1 VENGGPAHSVARAT
15 QSPKGV
21 VLGPKD
27 LTGRPS
33 AAPAEKPGAERS
45 SVHHLRRRPHAK
57 VLVVGGGINGVGTFR
72 DLALQGVDVALVE
85 RGDYCQGASGA
96 SSHMIHGGIRYLE
109 NGEFRLVQESVVE
122 RNRLLRIAPH
132 YVKPLQT
139 TIPIFSTF
147 SGVLSAPLRFLTH
160 KQQGKPKERGAFL
173 IKLGLSL
180 YDSFSRDGGT
190 VPRHQFRSG
199 QRARA
204 ELPALRP
211 DVKYTATYF
220 DASVHNPERLTLDVL
235 QDGEKAG
242 RAAVGEGNAQGYTAR
257 ASNYV
262 SLQSMT
268 GKPNPGTGKGS
279 TVRLRDELTG
289 EEFDFTADVIVNT
302 TGAWVDLTNE
312 AMGTASTFMGGT
324 KGSHIVLDNA
334 ALLEACRGREIFF
347 EHTDGRIVL
356 IYPMGD
362 RVLVG
367 TTDVDADM
375 AQDAVCT
382 DEEIEYFFDLVGHVF
397 PDIAVTR
404 GQIVYT
410 FSGVRP
416 LPRHD
421 ATQPGFVSRDYRI
434 ERREPGQHGNGKGAV
449 VLSLVG
455 GKWTTFR
462 ALAEHMTND
471 VLAEIGMDRKV
482 STAQLPIGGG
492 AGFPA
497 DEPGVQKWI
506 KAHMASGRDADRT
519 AVLLTRYGTR
529 AETVMEYLDA
539 GPDRLLHS
547 TRELSV
553 RELEFMAANEQ
564 VGHLVDVLIRRTSLA
579 FRGLVTGEL
588 LNEVADVLAVPL
600 GWNAAVRAAEI
611 KHAQDVLQRFHRVE
625 THSLVA

>member
-1 VENGGPAHSVARAT
+1 LGNKVSSGHPASSSQRTSVQR
-15 QSPKGV
+15 
-21 VLGPKD
+21 
-27 LTGRPS
+27 
-33 AAPAEKPGAERS
+33 
-45 SVHHLRRRPHAK
+45 LRNRPHAQ
-57 VLVVGGGINGVGTFR
+57 VLIIGGGINGVGTFR

-85 RGDYCQGASGA
+85 RGDFCQGASGA

-147 SGVLSAPLRFLTH
+147 SGILAAPLRFLTH
-160 KQQGKPKERGAFL
+160 KQQGAPKERGAFL
-173 IKLGLSL
+173 IKLGLSM
-180 YDSFSRDGGT
+180 YDFFSRDGGT
-190 VPRHQFRSG
+190 VPRHQFRG
-199 QRARA
+199 RKRALA
-204 ELPALRP
+204 ELPRLHP
-211 DVKYTATYF
+211 GIKYAATYF

-242 RAAVGEGNAQGYTAR
+242 EAGGNGAR
-257 ASNYV
+257 ASNYL
-262 SLQSMT
+262 SLISMD
-268 GKPNPGTGKGS
+268 GTEAGGRS
-279 TVRLRDELTG
+279 GTVQLRDELTG
-289 EEFDFTADVIVNT
+289 EVFDFSADVVVNT
-302 TGAWVDLTNE
+302 TGAWVDLTNQ
-312 AMGTASTFMGGT
+312 AMGAASAFMGGT
-324 KGSHIVLDNA
+324 KGSHIVLDHPE
-334 ALLEACRGREIFF
+334 LLEACQGREIFF

-375 AQDAVCT
+375 AEDAVCT
-382 DEEIEYFFDLVGHVF
+382 EAEIDYFFDLIGHVF
-397 PDIAVTR
+397 PDVAVDR
-404 GQIVYT
+404 EQIVYT

-434 ERREPGQHGNGKGAV
+434 ERRGPARNGQGSDRQQADGGAV

-462 ALAEHMTND
+462 ALAEHLSND
-471 VLAEIGMDRKV
+471 VLAELGLERKV
-482 STAQLPIGGG
+482 STAKLAIGGG

-497 DEPGVQKWI
+497 TEDGVQRWI
-506 KAHMASGRDADRT
+506 KAHMDAGRDADRT
-519 AVLLTRYGTR
+519 AGLLTRYGTR
-529 AETVMEYLDA
+529 AVDVMAYLDA

-553 RELEFMAANEQ
+553 RELEYMAENEQ
-564 VGHLVDVLIRRTSLA
+564 IGHLIDVLVRRTSLA

-588 LNEVADVLAVPL
+588 LNEAAEILSGPL
-600 GWNAAVRAAEI
+600 GWDTAARTAEI
-611 KHAQDVLQRFHRVE
+611 NHAQEVLERFHGVQV
-625 THSLVA
+625 HSLVA

>member
-1 VENGGPAHSVARAT
+1 LGQKDSVGTPANDRASVQKLRTRRHA
-15 QSPKGV
+15 Q
-21 VLGPKD
+21 VLII
-27 LTGRPS
+27 
-33 AAPAEKPGAERS
+33 
-45 SVHHLRRRPHAK
+45 
-57 VLVVGGGINGVGTFR
+57 GGGINGVGTFR

-173 IKLGLSL
+173 IKLGLSM
-180 YDSFSRDGGT
+180 YDFFSRDGGT
-190 VPRHQFRSG
+190 VPRHQFRG
-199 QRARA
+199 RKRALA
-204 ELPALRP
+204 ELPRLHP
-211 DVKYTATYF
+211 GIKYAATYF

-242 RAAVGEGNAQGYTAR
+242 ASGHSDAR
-257 ASNYV
+257 ASNYL
-262 SLQSMT
+262 SLLSMGGAAGNPASPT
-268 GKPNPGTGKGS
+268 GGS
-279 TVRLRDELTG
+279 TVQLRDELTG
-289 EEFDFTADVIVNT
+289 EVFDFTADVIVNT

-312 AMGTASTFMGGT
+312 AMGAASAFMGGT
-324 KGSHIVLDNA
+324 KGSHIVLDHPE
-334 ALLEACRGREIFF
+334 LLKACNGREIFF

-375 AQDAVCT
+375 AEDAVCT
-382 DEEIEYFFDLVGHVF
+382 EAEIDYFFDLIGHVF
-397 PDIAVTR
+397 PDVAVNR
-404 GQIVYT
+404 DQIVYT
-410 FSGVRP
+410 FAGVRP
-416 LPRHD
+416 LPKHD

-434 ERREPGQHGNGKGAV
+434 ERRAGRQGAAAGGSGAV

-462 ALAEHMTND
+462 ALAEHLSND
-471 VLAEIGMDRKV
+471 VLKELGLERKV
-482 STAQLPIGGG
+482 TTAKLAIGGG
-492 AGFPA
+492 AGFPETDA
-497 DEPGVQKWI
+497 GIQQWI
-506 KAHMASGRDADRT
+506 KAHMSAGRDADRISG
-519 AVLLTRYGTR
+519 LLTRYGTR
-529 AETVMEYLDA
+529 AEEVLRYLDA

-553 RELEFMAANEQ
+553 RELEFMAQNEQ

-588 LNEVADVLAVPL
+588 LNEVAEVLAAPL
-600 GWNAAVRAAEI
+600 GWDAGTRTAEI
-611 KHAQDVLQRFHRVE
+611 HYAQEVLERFHGVQV
-625 THSLVA
+625 HSLVA

>member
-1 VENGGPAHSVARAT
+1 VQSLRKRPRA
-15 QSPKGV
+15 Q
-21 VLGPKD
+21 VLII
-27 LTGRPS
+27 
-33 AAPAEKPGAERS
+33 
-45 SVHHLRRRPHAK
+45 
-57 VLVVGGGINGVGTFR
+57 GGGINGVGTFR

-173 IKLGLSL
+173 IKLGLSM
-180 YDSFSRDGGT
+180 YDFFSRDGGT
-190 VPRHQFRSG
+190 VPRHQFRG
-199 QRARA
+199 RKRALA
-204 ELPALRP
+204 ELPRLHP
-211 DVKYTATYF
+211 GIKYAATYF

-242 RAAVGEGNAQGYTAR
+242 AAGPSDAR
-257 ASNYV
+257 ASNYLSLV
-262 SLQSMT
+262 SMGGAAGNSSGST
-268 GKPNPGTGKGS
+268 GGS
-279 TVRLRDELTG
+279 TVQLRDELTG
-289 EEFDFTADVIVNT
+289 EVFDFTADVIVNT
-302 TGAWVDLTNE
+302 TGAWVDLTNQ
-312 AMGTASTFMGGT
+312 AMGAASSFMGGT
-324 KGSHIVLDNA
+324 KGSHIVLDHPG
-334 ALLEACRGREIFF
+334 LLEACNGREIFF

-375 AQDAVCT
+375 AEDAVCT
-382 DEEIEYFFDLVGHVF
+382 DAEIDYFFDLIGHVF
-397 PDIAVTR
+397 PDVPVSR
-404 GQIVYT
+404 DQIVYT
-410 FSGVRP
+410 FAGVRP

-434 ERREPGQHGNGKGAV
+434 ERGGQHTSAGGAV

-462 ALAEHMTND
+462 ALAEHLTND
-471 VLAEIGMDRKV
+471 VLEELGLERKV
-482 STAQLPIGGG
+482 STAKLAIGGG
-492 AGFPA
+492 AGFPDTPA
-497 DEPGVQKWI
+497 GIEQWI
-506 KAHMASGRDADRT
+506 KSHMSAGRDADRISG
-519 AVLLTRYGTR
+519 LLTRYGTR
-529 AETVMEYLDA
+529 AEEVLRYLDA

-553 RELEFMAANEQ
+553 RELEFMARNEQ
-564 VGHLVDVLIRRTSLA
+564 VGHLIDVLIRRTSLA

-588 LNEVADVLAVPL
+588 LNEVAEVLAVPL
-600 GWNAAVRAAEI
+600 GWDAAARAAEI
-611 KHAQDVLQRFHRVE
+611 HYAQEVLERFHGVQV
-625 THSLVA
+625 HSLVA

>member
-1 VENGGPAHSVARAT
+1 MGQKDSVGTPANRRASVQKLRTRRHA
-15 QSPKGV
+15 Q
-21 VLGPKD
+21 VLII
-27 LTGRPS
+27 
-33 AAPAEKPGAERS
+33 
-45 SVHHLRRRPHAK
+45 
-57 VLVVGGGINGVGTFR
+57 GGGINGVGTFR

-147 SGVLSAPLRFLTH
+147 SGVLAAPMRFLTH
-160 KQQGKPKERGAFL
+160 KQGKHTERGAFL
-173 IKLGLSL
+173 IKLGLSM
-180 YDSFSRDGGT
+180 YDFFSRDGGT
-190 VPRHQFRSG
+190 VPRHQFRG
-199 QRARA
+199 RKRALA
-204 ELPALRP
+204 ELPRLHP
-211 DVKYTATYF
+211 GIKYAATYF

-242 RAAVGEGNAQGYTAR
+242 GTDSYLAR

-262 SLQSMT
+262 SFLSQGTANGAADAT
-268 GKPNPGTGKGS
+268 GTIESSGT
-279 TVRLRDELTG
+279 TVQLRDELTG
-289 EEFDFTADVIVNT
+289 EVFDFTADVIVNT

-312 AMGTASTFMGGT
+312 AMGAASSFMGGT
-324 KGSHIVLDNA
+324 KGSHIVLDHP
-334 ALLEACRGREIFF
+334 ALLEACNGREIFF

-375 AQDAVCT
+375 AEDAVCT
-382 DEEIEYFFDLVGHVF
+382 EAEIDYFFDLIGHVF
-397 PDIAVTR
+397 PDIQVDR

-416 LPRHD
+416 LPKHD

-434 ERREPGQHGNGKGAV
+434 ERRAAPGGA

-462 ALAEHMTND
+462 ALAEHLSND
-471 VLAEIGMDRKV
+471 VLAELGMERKV
-482 STAQLPIGGG
+482 STAKLAIGGG
-492 AGFPA
+492 AGFP
-497 DEPGVQKWI
+497 DSEDGVQGWI
-506 KAHMASGRDADRT
+506 KAHMSAGRDAARVT
-519 AVLLTRYGTR
+519 GLLTRYGTR
-529 AETVMEYLDA
+529 AEEVIRYLDGAPA
-539 GPDRLLHS
+539 GEPDRLLHS
-547 TRELSV
+547 TRELST

-588 LNEVADVLAVPL
+588 LNEVAGILSGPL
-600 GWNAAVRAAEI
+600 GWDAARRAMEI
-611 KHAQDVLQRFHRVE
+611 SHAQEVLQRFHGVQV
-625 THSLVA
+625 HSLVA

>member
-1 VENGGPAHSVARAT
+1 M
-15 QSPKGV
+15 
-21 VLGPKD
+21 GPKD
-27 LTGRPS
+27 TFGHADTTPSTAAVPRAAVQGLRQRPN
-33 AAPAEKPGAERS
+33 
-45 SVHHLRRRPHAK
+45 VK
-57 VLVVGGGINGVGTFR
+57 VLIIGGGINGVGTFR

-109 NGEFRLVQESVVE
+109 NGEFRLVKESVVE

-147 SGVLSAPLRFLTH
+147 SGILAAPLRFLTH
-160 KQQGKPKERGAFL
+160 KQGKPKERGAFL
-173 IKLGLSL
+173 IKVGLSL
-180 YDSFSRDGGT
+180 YDSFSRDGGS
-190 VPRHQFRSG
+190 VPRHKFLGRK
-199 QRARA
+199 RALA
-204 ELPALRP
+204 ELPALHP
-211 DVKYTATYF
+211 ATKYTATYF

-242 RAAVGEGNAQGYTAR
+242 MGNAGLSGRTVR
-257 ASNYV
+257 ATNYV

-268 GKPNPGTGKGS
+268 AGVPSRDGSPAAGS
-279 TVRLRDELTG
+279 TVQLRDELTG
-289 EEFDFTADVIVNT
+289 ELFYFTADVIVNT
-302 TGAWVDLTNE
+302 TGAWVDLTNQ
-312 AMGTASTFMGGT
+312 AMGAASAFMGGT
-324 KGSHIVLDNA
+324 KGSHIVLDHPE
-334 ALLEACRGREIFF
+334 LLDACKGREIFF

-375 AQDAVCT
+375 TQDAVCT
-382 DEEIEYFFDLVGHVF
+382 DSEIEYFLELIGHVF
-397 PDIAVTR
+397 PGIPVDR

-421 ATQPGFVSRDYRI
+421 STQPGFVSRDYRI
-434 ERREPGQHGNGKGAV
+434 ERQASAAGAV
-449 VLSLVG
+449 VFSLVG

-462 ALAEHMTND
+462 ALAEHMSDT
-471 VLAEIGMDRKV
+471 VLSELGLERKV
-482 STAQLPIGGG
+482 STGKLAIGGG

-497 DEPGVQKWI
+497 DDEGIQKWI
-506 KAHMASGRDADRT
+506 KAHVSHTRDADRT

-529 AETVMEYLDA
+529 AAEVISYLDG
-539 GPDRLLHS
+539 GPDRLLSS

-553 RELEFMAANEQ
+553 RELEYMAGMEQ
-564 VGHLVDVLIRRTSLA
+564 IGHLADVLIRRTSLA

-588 LNEVADVLAVPL
+588 LNEVCEVLAGPL
-600 GWNAAVRAAEI
+600 GWDAAAQTGEI
-611 KHAQDVLQRFHRVE
+611 RHAREVLERLHRVQI
-625 THSLVA
+625 HSLVA

>member
-1 VENGGPAHSVARAT
+1 MGQKDSARTPANDRASVQKLRTRRHA
-15 QSPKGV
+15 Q
-21 VLGPKD
+21 VLII
-27 LTGRPS
+27 
-33 AAPAEKPGAERS
+33 
-45 SVHHLRRRPHAK
+45 
-57 VLVVGGGINGVGTFR
+57 GGGINGVGTFR

-109 NGEFRLVQESVVE
+109 NGEFRLVRESVVE

-147 SGVLSAPLRFLTH
+147 SGVLAAPMRFLTH
-160 KQQGKPKERGAFL
+160 KQGKPTERGAFL
-173 IKLGLSL
+173 IKLGLSM
-180 YDSFSRDGGT
+180 YDFFSRDGGT
-190 VPRHQFRSG
+190 VPRHQFRG
-199 QRARA
+199 RKRALA
-204 ELPALRP
+204 ELPRLHP
-211 DVKYTATYF
+211 GIKYAATYF

-242 RAAVGEGNAQGYTAR
+242 GADSHLAR

-262 SLQSMT
+262 SLVSLA
-268 GKPNPGTGKGS
+268 GGNGNGAAGTGAATGS
-279 TVRLRDELTG
+279 GTTVQLRDELTG
-289 EEFDFTADVIVNT
+289 EVFDFTADVIVNT

-312 AMGTASTFMGGT
+312 AMGAASSFMGGT
-324 KGSHIVLDNA
+324 KGSHIVLDHPELLA
-334 ALLEACRGREIFF
+334 ACGGREIFF

-375 AQDAVCT
+375 AEDAVCT
-382 DEEIEYFFDLVGHVF
+382 EEEIDYFFDLIGHVF
-397 PDIAVTR
+397 PDVTVDR

-416 LPRHD
+416 LPKHD

-434 ERREPGQHGNGKGAV
+434 ERRAAAGGA

-462 ALAEHMTND
+462 ALAEHLSND
-471 VLAEIGMDRKV
+471 VLAELGMERKL
-482 STAQLPIGGG
+482 STAKLAIGGG
-492 AGFPA
+492 AGFP
-497 DEPGVQKWI
+497 DSEDGVQRWI
-506 KAHMASGRDADRT
+506 KTHMAAGRDADRVT
-519 AVLLTRYGTR
+519 GLLTRYGTR
-529 AETVMEYLDA
+529 AEDVIRFLDA
-539 GPDRLLHS
+539 APSGRPDRLLHS
-547 TRELSV
+547 TRELST
-553 RELEFMAANEQ
+553 RELEFMAAHEQ
-564 VGHLVDVLIRRTSLA
+564 IGHLVDVLIRRTSLA

-588 LNEVADVLAVPL
+588 LNEVADILSGPL
-600 GWNAAVRAAEI
+600 GWDAARRAKEI
-611 KHAQDVLQRFHRVE
+611 DHAQEVLQRFHGVRV
-625 THSLVA
+625 HSLVA

>member
-1 VENGGPAHSVARAT
+1 MGRKESAGSAGDALFTPGA
-15 QSPKGV
+15 
-21 VLGPKD
+21 
-27 LTGRPS
+27 GRPS
-33 AAPAEKPGAERS
+33 VRR
-45 SVHHLRRRPHAK
+45 LRQRPHAR

-109 NGEFRLVQESVVE
+109 NGEFRLVRESVVE

-147 SGVLSAPLRFLTH
+147 SGVLAAPLRFLTH
-160 KQQGKPKERGAFL
+160 KQQGRPKERGAFL
-173 IKLGLSL
+173 IKLGLSM
-180 YDSFSRDGGT
+180 YDSFSRDGGA
-190 VPRHQFRSG
+190 VPRHQFRG
-199 QRARA
+199 RKRALA
-204 ELPALRP
+204 ELPELRH

-242 RAAVGEGNAQGYTAR
+242 AAPSGRPGTSAR

-262 SLQSMT
+262 SLVSMSGT
-268 GKPNPGTGKGS
+268 PNPGTGRGG
-279 TVRLRDELTG
+279 TVRLRDELSG

-302 TGAWVDLTNE
+302 TGAWVDLTNG
-312 AMGTASTFMGGT
+312 AMGAASSFMGGT
-324 KGSHIVLDNA
+324 KGSHIVLDHPG
-334 ALLEACRGREIFF
+334 LLTACRGREIFF

-375 AQDAVCT
+375 SQDAVCT
-382 DEEIEYFFDLVGHVF
+382 DAEIDYFFDLIGHVF

-404 GQIVYT
+404 DQIVYT

-434 ERREPGQHGNGKGAV
+434 ERRAPEAGGSGAV

-462 ALAEHMTND
+462 ALAEHLADD
-471 VLAEIGMDRKV
+471 VLTELGMTRKV

-492 AGFPA
+492 AGFPSDDA
-497 DEPGVQKWI
+497 GIQRWI
-506 KAHMASGRDADRT
+506 KAHMGTGRDADRT
-519 AVLLTRYGTR
+519 ALLLTRYGTR
-529 AETVMEYLDA
+529 AEAVMEYLDA

-553 RELEFMAANEQ
+553 RELEFMASHEQ

-588 LNEVADVLAVPL
+588 LNEAADILSRSLGWDTAQRSAEIAHAHDVL
-600 GWNAAVRAAEI
+600 R
-611 KHAQDVLQRFHRVE
+611 RFHRVE
-625 THSLVA
+625 TPSLVS

>member
-1 VENGGPAHSVARAT
+1 LGQKDSVGTPANDRASVQKLRT
-15 QSPKGV
+15 
-21 VLGPKD
+21 
-27 LTGRPS
+27 
-33 AAPAEKPGAERS
+33 
-45 SVHHLRRRPHAK
+45 RRRAQ
-57 VLVVGGGINGVGTFR
+57 VLIIGGGINGVGTFR

-147 SGVLSAPLRFLTH
+147 SGVLAAPMRFLTH
-160 KQQGKPKERGAFL
+160 KQGKHTERGAFL
-173 IKLGLSL
+173 IKLGLSM
-180 YDSFSRDGGT
+180 YDFFSRDGGT
-190 VPRHQFRSG
+190 VPRHQFRG
-199 QRARA
+199 RKRALA
-204 ELPALRP
+204 ELPRLHP
-211 DVKYTATYF
+211 GIKYAATYF

-242 RAAVGEGNAQGYTAR
+242 GADSRTAR

-262 SLQSMT
+262 SLVST
-268 GKPNPGTGKGS
+268 GAADGATAGTGS
-279 TVRLRDELTG
+279 TERNGTTVQLRDELTG
-289 EEFDFTADVIVNT
+289 EVFDFSADVIVNT

-312 AMGTASTFMGGT
+312 AMGAASSFMGGT
-324 KGSHIVLDNA
+324 KGSHIVLDHPELLA
-334 ALLEACRGREIFF
+334 ACNGREIFF

-382 DEEIEYFFDLVGHVF
+382 EAEIDYFFDLIGHVF
-397 PDIAVTR
+397 PGIPVDREQV
-404 GQIVYT
+404 VYT

-416 LPRHD
+416 LPKHD

-434 ERREPGQHGNGKGAV
+434 ERRVAEGGA

-462 ALAEHMTND
+462 ALAEHLSND
-471 VLAEIGMDRKV
+471 VLAELGMERKV
-482 STAQLPIGGG
+482 STAQLAIGGG
-492 AGFPA
+492 AGFP
-497 DEPGVQKWI
+497 DSEDGVQHWI
-506 KAHMASGRDADRT
+506 KAHMAAGRDAARVT
-519 AVLLTRYGTR
+519 GLLTRYGTR
-529 AETVMEYLDA
+529 AEEVIRFLDA
-539 GPDRLLHS
+539 DPAGAPDRPLHS
-547 TRELSV
+547 THELST
-553 RELEFMAANEQ
+553 RELEFMAAHEQ

-588 LNEVADVLAVPL
+588 LNEVADTLSGPL
-600 GWNAAVRAAEI
+600 GWDAARRAKEI
-611 KHAQDVLQRFHRVE
+611 SHTQEVLERFHRVQV
-625 THSLVA
+625 HSLVA

>member
-1 VENGGPAHSVARAT
+1 MGHNKISGTSQHTQRDSVVAL
-15 QSPKGV
+15 QE
-21 VLGPKD
+21 
-27 LTGRPS
+27 RPS
-33 AAPAEKPGAERS
+33 A
-45 SVHHLRRRPHAK
+45 K
-57 VLVVGGGINGVGTFR
+57 VLIIGGGINGVGTFR

-147 SGVLSAPLRFLTH
+147 SGILSAPLRFLTH

-173 IKLGLSL
+173 IKVGLSM
-180 YDSFSRDGGT
+180 YDFFSRDGGS
-190 VPRHQFRSG
+190 VPRHQFHGRTK
-199 QRARA
+199 ALA
-204 ELPALRP
+204 ELPKLP
-211 DVKYTATYF
+211 SNLKYAATYF

-242 RAAVGEGNAQGYTAR
+242 RGGGLPGGTAR

-262 SLQSMT
+262 SLVSM
-268 GKPNPGTGKGS
+268 GS
-279 TVRLRDELTG
+279 YGVRLRDELTG
-289 EEFDFTADVIVNT
+289 KEFDFQADVIVNT
-302 TGAWVDLTNE
+302 TGAWVDLTNQ
-312 AMGTASTFMGGT
+312 AMGAVSKFMGGT
-324 KGSHIVLDNA
+324 KGSHIVLDHPELLA
-334 ALLEACRGREIFF
+334 ACNGREIFF

-375 AQDAVCT
+375 SEDAVCT
-382 DEEIEYFFDLVGHVF
+382 EEEIDYFFDLVGHVF
-397 PDIAVTR
+397 PTIKVERD
-404 GQIVYT
+404 QIVYS
-410 FSGVRP
+410 FAGVRP

-434 ERREPGQHGNGKGAV
+434 ERSVRSGNDSVATPGGKAAV

-471 VLAEIGMDRKV
+471 VLRELGMERKV
-482 STAQLPIGGG
+482 STAKLAIGGG
-492 AGFPA
+492 TGFPA
-497 DEPGVQKWI
+497 TEQGEQEWI
-506 KAHMASGRDADRT
+506 KKHMGPGLDADRV

-529 AETVMEYLDA
+529 AEEVINYLNAGHDA
-539 GPDRLLHS
+539 PLRS
-547 TRELSV
+547 TRELSI
-553 RELEFMAANEQ
+553 RELAFMAEHEQ
-564 VGHLVDVLIRRTSLA
+564 IGHLVDVLIRRTSLA

-588 LNEVADVLAVPL
+588 LNEIAAALAGPL
-600 GWNAAVRAAEI
+600 GWDAAAREAEI
-611 KHAQDVLQRFHRVE
+611 RHAQDVLQRFHKVDV
-625 THSLVA
+625 HSLVA

>member
-1 VENGGPAHSVARAT
+1 MG
-15 QSPKGV
+15 
-21 VLGPKD
+21 LKD
-27 LTGRPS
+27 SSGHTNS
-33 AAPAEKPGAERS
+33 AAVHGAERE
-45 SVHHLRRRPHAK
+45 SVSRLRQRPNAR
-57 VLVVGGGINGVGTFR
+57 VLIIGGGINGVGTFR

-109 NGEFRLVQESVVE
+109 NGEFRLVRESVVE

-147 SGVLSAPLRFLTH
+147 SGVLAAPLRFLTH

-180 YDSFSRDGGT
+180 YDSFSRDGGS
-190 VPRHQFRSG
+190 VPRHQFRT
-199 QRARA
+199 RHKALA
-204 ELPALRP
+204 ELPMLHP
-211 DVKYTATYF
+211 GVKYTATYF

-242 RAAVGEGNAQGYTAR
+242 RAHNTAR
-257 ASNYV
+257 ASNHLALMSV
-262 SLQSMT
+262 RSN
-268 GKPNPGTGKGS
+268 GDGS
-279 TVRLRDELTG
+279 STAVLRDQLTG
-289 EEFDFTADVIVNT
+289 EEFDFTADVLVNT
-302 TGAWVDLTNE
+302 TGAWVDLTNQ
-312 AMGTASTFMGGT
+312 AMGAPTTFMGGT
-324 KGSHIVLDNA
+324 KGSHIVLDHPGLLA
-334 ALLEACRGREIFF
+334 ACKGREIFF

-375 AQDAVCT
+375 SEDAVCT
-382 DEEIEYFFDLVGHVF
+382 DEEIDYFFDLIGHVF
-397 PDIAVTR
+397 PDIAVNR

-434 ERREPGQHGNGKGAV
+434 ERRAPERGGQEGGAV

-462 ALAEHMTND
+462 ALAEHLAGD
-471 VLAEIGMDRKV
+471 VLAELGLERKI
-482 STAQLPIGGG
+482 STAKLAIGGG
-492 AGFPA
+492 AGFPDSDA
-497 DEPGVQKWI
+497 GIQKWI
-506 KAHMASGRDADRT
+506 KAHMTATRDADRT
-519 AVLLTRYGTR
+519 AGLLTRYGTR
-529 AETVMEYLDA
+529 AEEVISYLDA
-539 GPDRLLHS
+539 GHDRLLRS

-553 RELEFMAANEQ
+553 RELQFMAAHEQ

-588 LNEVADVLAVPL
+588 LNEVAEALAEPL
-600 GWNAAVRAAEI
+600 GWDAAGVAAEI
-611 KHAQDVLQRFHRVE
+611 NHAQEVLKRYHGVE
-625 THSLVA
+625 VHSLVA

>member
-1 VENGGPAHSVARAT
+1 LGTKDSSGQPASTRQRASVQSLRQRPRA
-15 QSPKGV
+15 Q
-21 VLGPKD
+21 VLII
-27 LTGRPS
+27 
-33 AAPAEKPGAERS
+33 
-45 SVHHLRRRPHAK
+45 
-57 VLVVGGGINGVGTFR
+57 GGGINGVGTFR

-173 IKLGLSL
+173 IKLGLSM
-180 YDSFSRDGGT
+180 YDFFSRDGGS
-190 VPRHQFRSG
+190 VPRHQFRG
-199 QRARA
+199 RKRALA
-204 ELPALRP
+204 ELPRLHP
-211 DVKYTATYF
+211 GIKYAATYF

-242 RAAVGEGNAQGYTAR
+242 ASGNSDAR
-257 ASNYV
+257 ASNYL
-262 SLQSMT
+262 SLVAM
-268 GKPNPGTGKGS
+268 GGAAGTGTTGGS
-279 TVRLRDELTG
+279 TVQLRDELTG
-289 EEFDFTADVIVNT
+289 EVFDFTADVIVNT
-302 TGAWVDLTNE
+302 TGAWVDLTNG
-312 AMGTASTFMGGT
+312 AMGAASTFMGGT
-324 KGSHIVLDNA
+324 KGSHIVLDHPE
-334 ALLEACRGREIFF
+334 LLEACNGREIFF

-375 AQDAVCT
+375 AKDAVCT
-382 DEEIEYFFDLVGHVF
+382 DAEIEYFFDLIGHVF
-397 PDIAVTR
+397 PDVAVSR
-404 GQIVYT
+404 DQIVYT

-434 ERREPGQHGNGKGAV
+434 ERRASAAGGQEVARGHEGAAGGSGAV

-462 ALAEHMTND
+462 ALAEHLTND
-471 VLAEIGMDRKV
+471 VLRELGLERKV
-482 STAQLPIGGG
+482 STAKLAIGGG
-492 AGFPA
+492 AGFPDTQA
-497 DEPGVQKWI
+497 GVQQWI
-506 KAHMASGRDADRT
+506 KAHMSAGRDANRISG
-519 AVLLTRYGTR
+519 LLTRYGTR
-529 AETVMEYLDA
+529 AEEVLDFLNA

-553 RELEFMAANEQ
+553 RELEFMAQTEQ
-564 VGHLVDVLIRRTSLA
+564 IGHLVDVLIRRTSLA

-588 LNEVADVLAVPL
+588 LNEMADVLAGPL
-600 GWNAAVRAAEI
+600 GWDAETRAAEI
-611 KHAQDVLQRFHRVE
+611 HYAQEVLERFHRVQV
-625 THSLVA
+625 HSLVA

>member
-1 VENGGPAHSVARAT
+1 
-15 QSPKGV
+15 
-21 VLGPKD
+21 
-27 LTGRPS
+27 
-33 AAPAEKPGAERS
+33 
-45 SVHHLRRRPHAK
+45 

-109 NGEFRLVQESVVE
+109 NGEFRLVRESVVE

-147 SGVLSAPLRFLTH
+147 SGILSAPLRFLTH

-173 IKLGLSL
+173 IKVGLSL
-180 YDSFSRDGGT
+180 YDSFSRNGGT
-190 VPRHQFRSG
+190 VPRHQFRTHKAALG
-199 QRARA
+199 

-242 RAAVGEGNAQGYTAR
+242 RAGNARGTSAQSDTAR
-257 ASNYV
+257 ASNYL
-262 SLQSMT
+262 SLQSMSAT
-268 GKPNPGTGKGS
+268 PNPGTGRGS

-289 EEFDFTADVIVNT
+289 EEFDFTADIIVNT
-302 TGAWVDLTNE
+302 TGAWVDHTNQ
-312 AMGTASTFMGGT
+312 AMGAASSFMGGT
-324 KGSHIVLDNA
+324 KGSHIVLDHPG
-334 ALLEACRGREIFF
+334 LLAACRGREIFF

-375 AQDAVCT
+375 SEDAVCT
-382 DEEIEYFFDLVGHVF
+382 DEEIQYFFELINHVF
-397 PDIAVTR
+397 PSVDVTPED
-404 GQIVYT
+404 IVYT

-416 LPRHD
+416 LPSHD

-434 ERREPGQHGNGKGAV
+434 ERRASAPEGSGAV

-462 ALAEHMTND
+462 ALAEHLTNE
-471 VLAEIGMDRKV
+471 VLSELGVQRKV

-497 DEPGVQKWI
+497 DEAGVQKWI
-506 KAHMASGRDADRT
+506 KAHMAGGRDADRT
-519 AVLLTRYGTR
+519 AGLLTRYGTR
-529 AETVMEYLDA
+529 AEEVIAYLDA
-539 GPDRLLHS
+539 EPDHALRS

-588 LNEVADVLAVPL
+588 LNEVAEVLSVPL
-600 GWNAAVRAAEI
+600 QWDAAARAAEI